1 MGEQEQPA
9 FVISELT
16 GGSGAITDT
25 DLMIAELLTP
35 TE

>member
-1 MGEQEQPA
+1 MGEQEQPPFIVSA
-9 FVISELT
+9 LT

-25 DLMIAELLTP
+25 DLMLAELLTP